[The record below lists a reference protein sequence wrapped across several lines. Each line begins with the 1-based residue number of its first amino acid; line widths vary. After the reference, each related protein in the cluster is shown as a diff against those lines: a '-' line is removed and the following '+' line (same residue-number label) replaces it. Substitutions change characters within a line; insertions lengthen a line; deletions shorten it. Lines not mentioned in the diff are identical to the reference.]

1 MDLLREQAKKAY
13 LEGVKDGKK
22 SLKNRGF
29 GNITEAQKMSGSG
42 KAAITKLRDSG
53 EISYIMNGA
62 KYLYDLDDLYH
73 YMQSSRPLLSRSGCI
88 LMKKMVLILH

>member
-1 MDLLREQAKKAY
+1 MESSQIFGEEFMNLLRELAKEAY

-22 SLKNRGF
+22 SLKERGF
-29 GNITEAQKMSGSG
+29 GTITEAQRRSGYG

-73 YMQSSRPLLSRSGCI
+73 YMQRN
-88 LMKKMVLILH
+88 KETA

>member
-1 MDLLREQAKKAY
+1 MESSQIFGEQFMNLLKEQAKEAY

-29 GNITEAQKMSGSG
+29 GNITEAQKMSGYG

-62 KYLYDLDDLYH
+62 KYLYDLDELYH
-73 YMQSSRPLLSRSGCI
+73 YMQRN
-88 LMKKMVLILH
+88 KETA

>member
-1 MDLLREQAKKAY
+1 MESSQIFGEEFMNMLREQAKEAY
-13 LEGVKDGKK
+13 LEGVKDGKE
-22 SLKNRGF
+22 SLKDRGF
-29 GNITEAQKMSGSG
+29 GTITEAQRRSGYG

-73 YMQSSRPLLSRSGCI
+73 YMQRN
-88 LMKKMVLILH
+88 KETA

>member
-1 MDLLREQAKKAY
+1 MESSQIFGEEFLNLLKELAKEAY
-13 LEGVKDGKK
+13 LEGVKDGKE
-22 SLKNRGF
+22 SLKDRGF
-29 GNITEAQKMSGSG
+29 GTITEAQKMSGYG

-73 YMQSSRPLLSRSGCI
+73 YMQRN
-88 LMKKMVLILH
+88 KETA

>member
-1 MDLLREQAKKAY
+1 MESSQIFGVEFLNLLKELAKEAY
-13 LEGVKDGKK
+13 LEGVKDGKE
-22 SLKNRGF
+22 SLKDRGF
-29 GNITEAQKMSGSG
+29 GTITEAQRRSGYG

-73 YMQSSRPLLSRSGCI
+73 YMQRN
-88 LMKKMVLILH
+88 KETA